1 MAKMQAK
8 IQVWQAK
15 INLNCQ
21 TENKMAG
28 EIYWTGVLSFSSP
41 LNCAPLSNI
50 PLCESIITDEKNI
63 T

>member
-21 TENKMAG
+21 TENKMAS
-28 EIYWTGVLSFSSP
+28 EIYWTGVVIFFSP
-41 LNCAPLSNI
+41 YHAPLSAI
-50 PLCESIITDEKNI
+50 PLRESIITDEKNI